1 MCTQPGPSRTPGAR
15 STPRGTRT
23 GGAIGPDFAAAR
35 YGARVA
41 RARWLHTAVGRLR
54 DGWRPIV
61 EATAAAT
68 VAWVIATQLVG
79 HPRPFFAPAAALIVL
94 GQARGQR
101 VLRAVEVLLGV
112 AGGVLV
118 ADVVAQAVGPHTT
131 LTVSIVVA
139 LTVVIAVAVGAS
151 TLLVVQASVS
161 ALYVA
166 VISPAS
172 DGIIPFRFVDALVGG
187 GVALVVS
194 RLARPGNPLLPLI
207 ADSRD
212 LFAEV
217 SSVLNETAEALVA
230 SDRDAAIAALERAR
244 GTDLKVHA
252 LRDAVSAVRESL
264 VFDVRRRQRLPRVHS
279 VESSISQVDY
289 VVRTMRVLT
298 RATVSVTRA
307 GNPPPDLVAS
317 IRSLAA
323 AVRAVE
329 QALSAELAGDPDRVD
344 ALVEEAEHTALDAVR
359 IGARLLP
366 DAPALPVVVI
376 VGQVRNAAIDLL
388 RALGVD
394 DVASI
399 TRVDEALGLPT
410 L

>member
-1 MCTQPGPSRTPGAR
+1 M
-15 STPRGTRT
+15 
-23 GGAIGPDFAAAR
+23 
-35 YGARVA
+35 A
-41 RARWLHTAVGRLR
+41 RATWLRTALGRLR

-61 EATAAAT
+61 EATTAAT
-68 VAWVIATQLVG
+68 VAWLIATQVVG

-101 VLRAVEVLLGV
+101 LLRAVEVLLGV

-118 ADVVAQAVGPHTT
+118 ADLVAQAVGPHTT
-131 LTVSIVVA
+131 VTVFIVVA
-139 LTVVIAVAVGAS
+139 LTLVIAVAVGAS

-166 VISPAS
+166 VVRPVG

-187 GVALVVS
+187 SVALVVS
-194 RLARPGNPLLPLI
+194 QLAKPGNPLRPLI

-217 SSVLNETAEALVA
+217 ASVLEETAAALVV

-244 GTDLKVHA
+244 GTDAKVDA

-289 VVRTMRVLT
+289 VVRTVRVLT
-298 RATVSVTRA
+298 RATVSVTRVP
-307 GNPPPDLVAS
+307 GDPPPDLVAS
-317 IRSLAA
+317 IRSLAD

-329 QALSAELAGDPDRVD
+329 QALSAELAGAPDRVD
-344 ALVEEAEHTALDAVR
+344 AMVEEAERTALDAVR
-359 IGARLLP
+359 IGGQLLP
-366 DAPALPVVVI
+366 EAPALPVVVI

-399 TRVDEALGLPT
+399 SRVDEALGLPT